1 MTAVFDGEAQVL
13 SRYLI
18 GKNCSAAIA
27 ADYAAAVSKLNIT
40 LTDTEANAYRKM
52 LASGFVMRSVDSAL
66 ALTKSQSLIRK
77 RIFVMLA
84 LLECTTEN
92 TRYFLPQP
100 RSIFYFFII
109 GLRVVRGFA
118 FAIIGLLIIKLLGIE

>member
-1 MTAVFDGEAQVL
+1 MTEVFEGEAQIL
-13 SRYLI
+13 SHYLI
-18 GKNCSAAIA
+18 GKNCSAAVA
-27 ADYAAAVSKLNIT
+27 ADFELAVSKLNIT
-40 LTDTEANAYRKM
+40 LTEAETNVYRKM
-52 LASGFVMRSVDSAL
+52 LASGFIMRSVDSAL

-92 TRYFLPQP
+92 TAYFLPQQ

-118 FAIIGLLIIKLLGIE
+118 FAILGLLIIKLLGIE

>member
-1 MTAVFDGEAQVL
+1 MTATFEGEAQIL

-18 GKNCSAAIA
+18 GKDCSAAVA
-27 ADYAAAVSKLNIT
+27 ADFALAIDKLNIN
-40 LTDTEANAYRKM
+40 LTEAETNAYRKM

-66 ALTKSQSLIRK
+66 ALTKSPSLIRK

-92 TRYFLPQP
+92 TSYFLPQP

>member
-1 MTAVFDGEAQVL
+1 MTEVFEGEAQIL

-18 GKNCSAAIA
+18 GKDCSTAVATDFELAI
-27 ADYAAAVSKLNIT
+27 SKLNIT
-40 LTDTEANAYRKM
+40 LTDAEAKAYRKM
-52 LASGFVMRSVDSAL
+52 LSSGIIMRSVDSAM
-66 ALTKSQSLIRK
+66 ALKKSQSLIRK

-92 TRYFLPQP
+92 TSYFLPQP
-100 RSIFYFFII
+100 RSIFYFFVI

-118 FAIIGLLIIKLLGIE
+118 FAILGLLIIKLLGIE